1 MISSV
6 ANWLGTRG
14 TAARADDLL
23 KLRRFVDAEVTSKA
37 CQGEMIVEAAA
48 TPSEYNLQMLDP
60 VTGADKAI
68 KVEWNSA
75 LTLRKL
81 KTRVR
86 PCGYWLSASSKTAVE
101 RLRLHGVQVLRVLEP
116 SSMLGD
122 MYRETARSAGTRQDV
137 RGSITDAGQIV
148 KTEVAPRSLSRG
160 RTPNGYDCF
169 RSRRRRRSW
178 LRWSRIRKTAI
189 SPIS

>member
-1 MISSV
+1 
-6 ANWLGTRG
+6 
-14 TAARADDLL
+14 
-23 KLRRFVDAEVTSKA
+23 
-37 CQGEMIVEAAA
+37 
-48 TPSEYNLQMLDP
+48 MLDP
-60 VTGADKAI
+60 LTGADKAI

-86 PCGYWLSASSKTAVE
+86 PCGYWLSASSKIAVE

-122 MYRETARSAGTRQDV
+122 MYRETARPAGTRQDV

-148 KTEVAPRSLSRG
+148 KTEVALVRGVIDAPQGSYYVPLSQPLATLVMAALEPDTQNSYFANQLIDSLASAARVMSE
-160 RTPNGYDCF
+160 PAVKAEA
-169 RSRRRRRSW
+169 
-178 LRWSRIRKTAI
+178 L
-189 SPIS
+189 P